1 MESSQGIP
9 ISSSLTN
16 DVSKNKQEIS
26 KPVPKVEE
34 KKPKPGGLFTWVKN
48 KLGVKDD
55 HVHMEDKL
63 SLYYDDKLKR

>member
-9 ISSSLTN
+9 PVSSSLTN
-16 DVSKNKQEIS
+16 DVSKNKHEIS
-26 KPVPKVEE
+26 KPAPKVEE

-55 HVHMEDKL
+55 QVHMGDKL
-63 SLYYDDKLKR
+63 R